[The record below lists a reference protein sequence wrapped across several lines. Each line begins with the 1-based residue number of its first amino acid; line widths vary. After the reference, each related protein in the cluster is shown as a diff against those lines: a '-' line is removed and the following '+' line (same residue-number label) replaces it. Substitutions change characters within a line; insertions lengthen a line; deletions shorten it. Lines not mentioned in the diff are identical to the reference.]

1 MDAATATPPTDFV
14 PRAAHVQLAGDLDTE
29 QTPVKVKG
37 TWAYARSTA
46 MGAKGVELP
55 FSYERTRAATPA
67 DVHVKVPDQ
76 KKKKKAPQRHP
87 ATDAAKA
94 ASAANA
100 ALKADADRAV
110 EEALEAA
117 DAGRSSPR
125 EPWEGF
131 YEGSFV
137 LRRHGRDA
145 PVAESFALWRAS
157 EEWTACEDGNAFFDK
172 EATALHTARGVGI
185 NSYGKFHLRGAVF
198 DDGRLRLE
206 RSYAAAPKRKVQA
219 APRRMV
225 SVPLVAPP
233 RSSTRE
239 RKSTHVFDNSA
250 EPSRRRGAE
259 SSSDEEGD
267 AERELKRKRRR
278 ERDAIRRAKRRA
290 EGGHESDSSDDV
302 AYSGPQPAQQT
313 IEWRAAY
320 HDHTSDEVYCGE
332 VAAETGLRH
341 GLGVVVYLA
350 HEHRI
355 YEGEW
360 RHGREHGR
368 GVLLAKD
375 RTVLYDGE
383 FTDGRLHGRG
393 ICYLPNGATY
403 RGDFRENARH
413 GRGEY
418 RSPRGGFYVGDWK
431 DNKRHGRG
439 RFELPDGSVYD
450 GEWVRDA
457 RHGKGT
463 LDLPEGTSYRGT
475 WVEDRFEGRGECIS
489 PDGSVYEGTWR
500 AGKREGRGA
509 VKWPNGANY
518 EGRFKDDKID
528 GQGALRLEKP
538 VPLLEAGGGGVRGW
552 LVPVELKADL
562 ARVHQ
567 VAGFDDM
574 GL

>member
-1 MDAATATPPTDFV
+1 M
-14 PRAAHVQLAGDLDTE
+14 
-29 QTPVKVKG
+29 
-37 TWAYARSTA
+37 
-46 MGAKGVELP
+46 
-55 FSYERTRAATPA
+55 
-67 DVHVKVPDQ
+67 
-76 KKKKKAPQRHP
+76 
-87 ATDAAKA
+87 
-94 ASAANA
+94 
-100 ALKADADRAV
+100 
-110 EEALEAA
+110 
-117 DAGRSSPR
+117 
-125 EPWEGF
+125 
-131 YEGSFV
+131 
-137 LRRHGRDA
+137 
-145 PVAESFALWRAS
+145 AESFALWRAS
-157 EEWTACEDGNAFFDK
+157 EEWTSCEDGNAFFDK

-206 RSYAAAPKRKVQA
+206 RSVRRSPEAQGPGRAAGGWSPCPSWRRLGRRQARTKVH
-219 APRRMV
+219 
-225 SVPLVAPP
+225 
-233 RSSTRE
+233 
-239 RKSTHVFDNSA
+239 THVFDNSA

-290 EGGHESDSSDDV
+290 EGHESDSSDDV

-320 HDHTSDEVYCGE
+320 HDHASDEVYCGE

-418 RSPRGGFYVGDWK
+418 RSREAGSTSATGRTTSGMGAGGSSCPMG
-431 DNKRHGRG
+431 
-439 RFELPDGSVYD
+439 LCMMASGS
-450 GEWVRDA
+450 GIA

-463 LDLPEGTSYRGT
+463 FGLA
-475 WVEDRFEGRGECIS
+475 GR
-489 PDGSVYEGTWR
+489 D
-500 AGKREGRGA
+500 
-509 VKWPNGANY
+509 
-518 EGRFKDDKID
+518 
-528 GQGALRLEKP
+528 QL
-538 VPLLEAGGGGVRGW
+538 
-552 LVPVELKADL
+552 
-562 ARVHQ
+562 
-567 VAGFDDM
+567 
-574 GL
+574 

>member
-1 MDAATATPPTDFV
+1 MDAATRAPPADFV
-14 PRAAHVQLAGDLDTE
+14 PKAAHVQLAGDLAAPHYE
-29 QTPVKVKG
+29 G
-37 TWAYARSTA
+37 TWAYARSTT
-46 MGAKGVELP
+46 MGQKGVELP
-55 FSYERTRAATPA
+55 FSYERVRAATPA
-67 DVHVKVPDQ
+67 DVRVKVQ
-76 KKKKKAPQRHP
+76 EKKKKKAPQRHP
-87 ATDAAKA
+87 ATPAAAAAKA
-94 ASAANA
+94 SNA
-100 ALKADADRAV
+100 ALKADADAAV
-110 EEALEAA
+110 ERALEAA
-117 DAGRSSPR
+117 DSERDSPR

-145 PVAESFALWRAS
+145 PVAESFALWKAS
-157 EEWTACEDGNAFFDK
+157 DEWSSCEDGNAFFDK
-172 EATALHTARGVGI
+172 EAEPVFTARGVGI
-185 NSYGKFHLRGAVF
+185 NAYGKYHLRGAVF
-198 DDGRLRLE
+198 ADGRLRLE
-206 RSYAAAPKRKVQA
+206 RSYAAAPKRKVAA

-239 RKSTHVFDNSA
+239 RKSTSVFDNSA
-250 EPSRRRGAE
+250 EPSRKRGEFSSE
-259 SSSDEEGD
+259 SEDDE
-267 AERELKRKRRR
+267 AQQIRKKRRR
-278 ERDAIRRAKRRA
+278 EGDALRRAKRRA
-290 EGGHESDSSDDV
+290 EGGGLNDSESEDSDDV

-320 HDHTSDEVYCGE
+320 HDHASDEVYCGE

-393 ICYLPNGATY
+393 ICHLPNGATY

-418 RSPRGGFYVGDWK
+418 RSPRGGFFVGDWK

-463 LDLPEGTSYRGT
+463 LELPEGTVYKGN
-475 WVEDRFEGRGECIS
+475 WVEDRFEGRGECVS
-489 PDGSVYEGTWR
+489 PDGSIYEGTWR

-509 VKWPNGANY
+509 LRWPNGANY